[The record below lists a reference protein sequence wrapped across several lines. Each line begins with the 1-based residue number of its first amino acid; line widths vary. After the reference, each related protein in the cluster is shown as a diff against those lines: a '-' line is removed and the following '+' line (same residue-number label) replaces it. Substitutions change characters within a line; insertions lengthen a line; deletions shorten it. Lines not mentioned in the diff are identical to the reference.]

1 MLSIAISMSSYA
13 LFVVFAGGAALRDAS
28 GDIADVANGTISAC
42 AQTEEVTL
50 LELWLTCPLIK

>member
-42 AQTEEVTL
+42 VDTEEVIR
-50 LELWLTCPLIK
+50 LETILAIISFN